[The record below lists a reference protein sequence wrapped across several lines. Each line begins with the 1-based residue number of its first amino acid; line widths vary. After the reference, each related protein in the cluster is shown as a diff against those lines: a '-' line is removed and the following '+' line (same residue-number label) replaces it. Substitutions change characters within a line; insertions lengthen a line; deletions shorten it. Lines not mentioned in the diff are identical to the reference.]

1 MVRNQPVLRSCA
13 GRDDLHVVLGVV
25 RVEHSP
31 KVAEVGQGVGR
42 ILELWPLP
50 CFELESPVNRA
61 HMTDN
66 IRLPLKHSY
75 HIWSNILQRV
85 KLHHAVWP

>member
-13 GRDDLHVVLGVV
+13 GRAGLHVVLGAV

-31 KVAEVGQGVGR
+31 KVAEAGQGVGR
-42 ILELWPLP
+42 LELWPLP

-66 IRLPLKHSY
+66 IRLPLKRSY

-85 KLHHAVWP
+85 KLHYAVLP